1 MFVGHEFLAFV
12 LAVSLSSQVGAT
24 NAQIRSVGFLAA
36 TAAFLPDLDIGY
48 AIITYCFAVASGV
61 PVGWDAFWEVAN
73 GVHRT
78 VTHSLPV
85 GISAAL
91 IAWGGANFICY
102 ITRSRSDTQAC
113 ISNIDDVNIT
123 FIQYILLL
131 YRERSLLVASAVG
144 GSIIIGFY
152 MTTDMSAG
160 AVAGIFMII
169 TGFLGIIA
177 FQQTALTTSQIG
189 VATAIGTTTHPF
201 GDIFMAAPPPLFAPI
216 TSLIGWQ
223 IEFTRFTFASNPT
236 LNLLGVL
243 LIEIMIIWLGV
254 GAFARVT
261 HRSVRTYIDRRAII
275 AAGYAF
281 TILSVPPPTM
291 VDAHRLGFTIVPF
304 ALIIGAWSGITAT
317 TRSPEKSTNTSSD
330 VPGSRRAVSILTA
343 DRSFRTA
350 ITSLSALTIAA
361 VTYTTVVLFVIV

>member
-1 MFVGHEFLAFV
+1 MFVGHEFLAFA
-12 LAVSLSSQVGAT
+12 LAVVLSSQTKVT
-24 NAQIRSVGFLAA
+24 DTQILSFGVLAA
-36 TAAFLPDLDIGY
+36 VAAFLPDLDIGY
-48 AIITYCFAVASGV
+48 AIITYAFAVASGA
-61 PVGWDAFWEVAN
+61 PIGWDAFWEVAN
-73 GVHRT
+73 TVHRT

-85 GISAAL
+85 GITAAL
-91 IAWGGANFICY
+91 IAWGSANFVSQMNSAPN
-102 ITRSRSDTQAC
+102 TKVTTSDTDSTSTDLIA
-113 ISNIDDVNIT
+113 
-123 FIQYILLL
+123 YIPFM
-131 YRERSLLVASAVG
+131 YRERSLILAGVVG
-144 GSIIIGFY
+144 GCTVIGFY
-152 MTTDMSAG
+152 MTAGMVAG
-160 AVAGIFMII
+160 AVAAIFMSVV
-169 TGFLGIIA
+169 GFLGVIT
-177 FQQTALTTSQIG
+177 FHRTTLTSNQIG
-189 VATAIGTTTHPF
+189 VATAIGTVTHPF

-223 IEFTRFTFASNPT
+223 IELTRFTFASHPT

-243 LIEIMIIWLGV
+243 CIEVLIVWLGF
-254 GAFARVT
+254 GAFAQVI
-261 HRSVRTYIDRRAII
+261 HQSVRGYVDRRAII